1 MSTLHVIF
9 TVGDAQYVLPASD
22 VLEMESYAGATRV
35 PGTPPYVA
43 GLVQVRGKVI
53 PVVDL
58 RRRFG
63 LPDVERGLG
72 ARIVVVEHGE
82 RRVGLLADAAREVV
96 QLAPSQF
103 SAPPEVLKERAAGW
117 VDAVAQAGDR
127 LLMRLDF
134 TKVIARDDLP
144 EVGDGTQGQQPAAR

>member
-1 MSTLHVIF
+1 MSELHVVF
-9 TVGDAQYVLPASD
+9 AVGEAEYVVAASD
-22 VLEMESYAGATRV
+22 VLEMESFTGATRV

-72 ARIVVVEHGE
+72 ARIVVVQRGD
-82 RRVGLLADAAREVV
+82 RRVGLLTDSAREVV
-96 QLAPSQF
+96 SLEATQF
-103 SAPPEVLKERAAGW
+103 SEPPDVLRERAAGY
-117 VDAVAQAGDR
+117 VDAVAQAGKR
-127 LLMRLDF
+127 LFMRLDF
-134 TKVIARDDLP
+134 SKVIARGDLP
-144 EVGDGTQGQQPAAR
+144 EDGHGTQD